1 MTLKRDLA
9 EKITVL
15 DAVHHYH
22 QPIFIKG
29 EPKHDKLVILPNLK
43 SILITVNTFGN
54 FLNVDSKQS
63 VCQARAITG
72 QVKYFD

>member
-15 DAVHHYH
+15 DAVYHYH

-43 SILITVNTFGN
+43 SILITVNTFRELFERRFETERVPSYGYN
-54 FLNVDSKQS
+54 W
-63 VCQARAITG
+63 TG
-72 QVKYFD
+72 EIL

>member
-15 DAVHHYH
+15 DAVYHYH
-22 QPIFIKG
+22 QPIFTKG

-43 SILITVNTFGN
+43 SILTEILITVNTFRELFKRRFETERVPG
-54 FLNVDSKQS
+54 
-63 VCQARAITG
+63 
-72 QVKYFD
+72 